1 MLSLAAGVALLVFL
15 AFRSRR
21 NPLFLAGAAAFIALG
36 RAAFVDI
43 VPDQV
48 LLSPMSIKTSDLVF
62 AMLALGWLYARRSRP
77 TPCVGV
83 RARWAWLAGLLAVFL
98 ALEYALAFSGA
109 AGFHPMTV
117 LPTRDW
123 VCIPLGYLMTLDIL
137 RRFSARE
144 TAEYVGV
151 LCLLSTLLMVLY
163 IASAL
168 GVPVYP
174 YPKYFT
180 TAYGGVAIT
189 RDFTTLPIWS
199 GLAWGYY
206 LSRQEK
212 TGWVMAALAV
222 LTAGTLL
229 TYTRSL
235 VLIAVGVAV
244 LAALLSVAHRDLRA
258 RALVVLGPVLLL
270 VLGVV
275 IAGPA
280 VMPAQFGYLAS
291 RFSTLQ
297 LSGTSIADRNI
308 SIRMQRFERA
318 RQAAALV
325 DPVFGAGLVDA
336 SPDDAGRE
344 HSSYDSD
351 WIRIL
356 YRTGWAGVVVFL
368 APLVLGLWWGAR
380 EFLTQPAG
388 GPTHRLLLMGVLAAS
403 YALATRFTGMVYFW
417 WPALSLFALAVVA
430 YASGFQTD
438 VEAESEHGQTG
449 SEREVVS
456 PS

>member
-308 SIRMQRFERA
+308 SIRMQRFETA

-336 SPDDAGRE
+336 SPDENGQQYN
-344 HSSYDSD
+344 SYDSD

-449 SEREVVS
+449 SEREATS
-456 PS
+456 SS

>member
-1 MLSLAAGVALLVFL
+1 MLSLAASAALMVFL
-15 AFRSRR
+15 AVRSRR

-77 TPCVGV
+77 TPCVGI

-98 ALEYALAFSGA
+98 ALEFALTFSGLP
-109 AGFHPMTV
+109 GFHPMTF

-123 VCIPLGYLMTLDIL
+123 VFIPLGYLMTLDIL

-168 GVPVYP
+168 NVPAYP
-174 YPKYFT
+174 YPKFLT
-180 TAYGGVAIT
+180 TSYGGVTII
-189 RDFTTLPIWS
+189 RDFTTFPIWS

-206 LSRQEK
+206 LSRPEK
-212 TGWVMAALAV
+212 TGWVLAALAV
-222 LTAGTLL
+222 LAAGSLL

-235 VLIAVGVAV
+235 ILIAVGVAV
-244 LAALLSVAHRDLRA
+244 LAALLHVAHRDLRA
-258 RALVVLGPVLLL
+258 RALVVWGPVLLL
-270 VLGVV
+270 ALGVV

-280 VMPAQFGYLAS
+280 LMPAQFGYLES
-291 RFSTLQ
+291 RFGTIQ
-297 LSGTSIADRNI
+297 YSGTSISDRNI
-308 SIRMQRFERA
+308 DIRMQRFERA

-325 DPVFGAGLVDA
+325 DPVFGAGLLNA
-336 SPDDAGRE
+336 SSGGRE
-344 HSSYDSD
+344 HDSYDSD
-351 WIRIL
+351 WIRII

-368 APLVLGLWWGAR
+368 APLILGLWWGAR
-380 EFLTQPAG
+380 EFLRQPAG
-388 GPTHRLLLMGVLAAS
+388 GPMHTLLLMGVLTTS
-403 YALATRFTGMVYFW
+403 FGLAGRFTGIAYFY
-417 WPALSLFALAVVA
+417 WPALSLFTLAVIA

-449 SEREVVS
+449 SEHEVVS